1 MKWDKLT
8 VMSQEAFHLAQSKA
22 EEMGHQEL
30 KPEHLLWA
38 FLSQEDNVVLS
49 VLAKIGSNS
58 VKIREEL
65 EKALDKLPKVKG
77 EGDTVRIDVNEKKN
91 FIFS

>member
-8 VMSQEAFHLAQSKA
+8 VMSQEAFHLAQSEGKY
-22 EEMGHQEL
+22 
-30 KPEHLLWA
+30 
-38 FLSQEDNVVLS
+38 
-49 VLAKIGSNS
+49 
-58 VKIREEL
+58 
-65 EKALDKLPKVKG
+65 G